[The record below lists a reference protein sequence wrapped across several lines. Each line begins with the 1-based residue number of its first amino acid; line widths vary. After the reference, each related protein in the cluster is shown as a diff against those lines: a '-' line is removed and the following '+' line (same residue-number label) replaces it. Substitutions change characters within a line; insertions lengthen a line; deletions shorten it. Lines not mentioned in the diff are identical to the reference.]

1 MDFKRLNNITGWLV
15 FLIALITYVIT
26 IEDTA
31 GFWDVGEFTAVSYKL
46 MVPHP
51 PGAPFFLLLGRMAS
65 FLSMGDVHQV
75 AYWINMIS
83 VVASAFTILFM
94 FWSITLFSR
103 KLLKSRQ
110 SILFLLGKLS
120 EFNHRFLLHYQF
132 VWVTQI
138 NVSLLC
144 DQDLRA
150 KNSLLGANHWNRHV
164 GHLMA
169 KMQLV

>member
-15 FLIALITYVIT
+15 FLVALITYVIT
-26 IEDTA
+26 VEDTA

-46 MVPHP
+46 MVPLP

-65 FLSMGDVHQV
+65 FLSMGNVYEV

-103 KLLKSRQ
+103 
-110 SILFLLGKLS
+110 
-120 EFNHRFLLHYQF
+120 
-132 VWVTQI
+132 VV
-138 NVSLLC
+138 
-144 DQDLRA
+144 
-150 KNSLLGANHWNRHV
+150 
-164 GHLMA
+164 
-169 KMQLV
+169 